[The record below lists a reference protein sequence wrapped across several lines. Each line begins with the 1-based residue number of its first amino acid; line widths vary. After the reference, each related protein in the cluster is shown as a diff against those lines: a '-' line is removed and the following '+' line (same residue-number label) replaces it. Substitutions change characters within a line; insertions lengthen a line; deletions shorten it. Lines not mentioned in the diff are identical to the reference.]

1 MAVDNK
7 AGAVPRCGVP
17 PVWWN
22 NSSGTNAAGGKA
34 QMLPVPGVT
43 DPIFLNHSL
52 DRGELI
58 ATMASDAMV
67 ATIANWFGVPSGKIT
82 GTSAGGSYVFPTL
95 HGVHGNNWNVGFMNP
110 A

>member
-1 MAVDNK
+1 
-7 AGAVPRCGVP
+7 
-17 PVWWN
+17 
-22 NSSGTNAAGGKA
+22 
-34 QMLPVPGVT
+34 VT

-58 ATMASDAMV
+58 ATMASDEMV